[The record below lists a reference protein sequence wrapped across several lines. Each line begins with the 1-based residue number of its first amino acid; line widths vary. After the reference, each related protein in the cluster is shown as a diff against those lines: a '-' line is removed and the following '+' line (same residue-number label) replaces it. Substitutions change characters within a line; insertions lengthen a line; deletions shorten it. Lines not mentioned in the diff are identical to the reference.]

1 MKTLLNKGRVARACR
16 AVNTKGRKNSFW
28 LGFLGGGLFAGCVE
42 NSDRLVGSGAFQLD
56 LEQENLGQVPRTA

>member
-1 MKTLLNKGRVARACR
+1 MKTLLNKERVARACR
-16 AVNTKGRKNSFW
+16 AVDTKGRKNSFW

-42 NSDRLVGSGAFQLD
+42 NSDRLVQLD